1 MDDVTAVTAILIKLP
16 TAVEITGSGRSACR
30 NDFGLRFL
38 VAMVILGR
46 VRLHNSLTQTLPCR
60 VDPDLSAA
68 SRACA
73 TKRLSGIVNQ
83 SLPNGDGYRFV
94 RSHFP
99 LAGEGVLPLHLAVS
113 AARHPF

>member
-46 VRLHNSLTQTLPCR
+46 VRLPCSLTLTLPRR
-60 VDPDLSAA
+60 VDPP
-68 SRACA
+68 
-73 TKRLSGIVNQ
+73 I
-83 SLPNGDGYRFV
+83 
-94 RSHFP
+94 
-99 LAGEGVLPLHLAVS
+99 VS
-113 AARHPF
+113 APSHPWPMKCLS